1 MFKTVSKY
9 GFTVYFDYTKMM
21 IKKQSEEF
29 SFPEKILLLDNTFTA
44 PLIPTIGEIIYSK
57 TPERNHIEIVYGFKW
72 FLDDLDNFFENK
84 DNMLEI
90 MDWLFEQLQLCNNE
104 KLCLVPPENILS
116 YYELKNTLE
125 GGVRGQINFSI

>member
-21 IKKQSEEF
+21 IKKQLEEF

-44 PLIPTIGEIIYSK
+44 PLIPIIREVIYSQ
-57 TPERNHIEIVYGFKW
+57 TPERNHIEIFYSFKC
-72 FLDDLDNFFENK
+72 FLDDFDNFIENNSLDNTF
-84 DNMLEI
+84 EI
-90 MDWLFEQLQLCNNE
+90 MDWLFDQLQLCNNE
-104 KLCLVPPENILS
+104 KLCLVPPENILA

-125 GGVRGQINFSI
+125 DGVRGQINL